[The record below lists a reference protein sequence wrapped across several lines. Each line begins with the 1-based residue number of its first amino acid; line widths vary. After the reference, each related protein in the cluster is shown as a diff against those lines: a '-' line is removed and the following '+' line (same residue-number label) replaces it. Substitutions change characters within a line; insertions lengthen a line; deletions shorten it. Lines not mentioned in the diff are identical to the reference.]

1 MYLTYKQTVTQTIGR
16 DRKVDVAFSI
26 EFSPIQQTLLIK
38 LHSEAKS
45 TNAQS
50 KRARQRTCEIEW
62 KKTNTNKVCA
72 VCVYVD

>member
-62 KKTNTNKVCA
+62 KKKQTQTK
-72 VCVYVD
+72 CVRFVYM